1 MVSLCA
7 FHTLCE
13 LCKSYNKFHFVRFFL
28 YISSLCEDNIL
39 KCFVTRW
46 VVDIHMYTIISHY
59 MLQNY
64 VVTEVLRVYK
74 IPEWKISNQ
83 KLD

>member
-1 MVSLCA
+1 MW
-7 FHTLCE
+7 
-13 LCKSYNKFHFVRFFL
+13 FHFVCFTLSASFVNLTINFTLCLFF
-28 YISSLCEDNIL
+28 YISSLCADNIL

-46 VVDIHMYTIISHY
+46 VVDIHIYTIISHY

-83 KLD
+83 QLD